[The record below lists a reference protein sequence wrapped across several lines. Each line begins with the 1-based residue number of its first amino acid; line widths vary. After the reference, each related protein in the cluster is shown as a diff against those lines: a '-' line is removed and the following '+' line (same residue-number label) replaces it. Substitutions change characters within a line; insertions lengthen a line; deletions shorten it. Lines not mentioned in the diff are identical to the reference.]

1 MDMKLVFQSLLEIF
15 PQVDARILKAVS
27 FEHSNDV
34 DSAVESVLVEVLPN
48 ICSLE
53 EVLLITG
60 DNQVQYA
67 SISGVKIEESN
78 SLLKHQLVGKE
89 TNAGPSP
96 ESSSVA
102 HNNVPGTGHM
112 SDPLCAKST
121 SLDEPC
127 NGCSASGV
135 YVENDHDRLSVDT
148 ALEELTSSTNH
159 GEIVGLNHFSHEAPS
174 LSYQDPI
181 ITRSYQNSVCS
192 KIQESQ
198 REVSHCSVSAACGG
212 DHRDHLCLDVS
223 PLNQE
228 TTLQNFKCLL
238 DEVNQDSLEHAA
250 VDQMDLNSSVSKKCQ
265 ERGAKG
271 LLESDA
277 EHLVIDNKVA
287 DVDESLLT
295 TIATQSDQIVNI
307 DFLEEFITDV
317 KSNKKILVSAM
328 ESLCSMV
335 KEVEIQ
341 EKAAEHAKKEALMG
355 GLDVLSKVD
364 DLRQM
369 LQHAKKTNE
378 MHAGEVYGEKSI
390 LATEAWELQSRILKL
405 SDQGDGSLL
414 IMDEMRQNL
423 EARLAVADA
432 ERAAAERGK
441 LDKEEFARRALA
453 KQTVIKDKAVQ
464 ESKNLQQAAED
475 NAKLRELLVDCGRT
489 VDILHGEMAVI
500 CEDVKFLKERIAG
513 HLPFSKSLVLSRMNG
528 FGILASS
535 SRLSC
540 QVLEQSGSSEGLKET
555 SCQGLSN
562 SEPSENS
569 TTNTVKENATHN
581 YQLLASSDDEW
592 EIFRP

>member
-1 MDMKLVFQSLLEIF
+1 M
-15 PQVDARILKAVS
+15 
-27 FEHSNDV
+27 
-34 DSAVESVLVEVLPN
+34 
-48 ICSLE
+48 
-53 EVLLITG
+53 
-60 DNQVQYA
+60 
-67 SISGVKIEESN
+67 
-78 SLLKHQLVGKE
+78 KHQLVGKE

-317 KSNKKILVSAM
+317 KSNKVHFLIL
-328 ESLCSMV
+328 
-335 KEVEIQ
+335 
-341 EKAAEHAKKEALMG
+341 
-355 GLDVLSKVD
+355 
-364 DLRQM
+364 
-369 LQHAKKTNE
+369 
-378 MHAGEVYGEKSI
+378 I
-390 LATEAWELQSRILKL
+390 LL
-405 SDQGDGSLL
+405 
-414 IMDEMRQNL
+414 
-423 EARLAVADA
+423 
-432 ERAAAERGK
+432 
-441 LDKEEFARRALA
+441 
-453 KQTVIKDKAVQ
+453 
-464 ESKNLQQAAED
+464 
-475 NAKLRELLVDCGRT
+475 
-489 VDILHGEMAVI
+489 
-500 CEDVKFLKERIAG
+500 
-513 HLPFSKSLVLSRMNG
+513 
-528 FGILASS
+528 
-535 SRLSC
+535 
-540 QVLEQSGSSEGLKET
+540 
-555 SCQGLSN
+555 
-562 SEPSENS
+562 
-569 TTNTVKENATHN
+569 
-581 YQLLASSDDEW
+581 
-592 EIFRP
+592 